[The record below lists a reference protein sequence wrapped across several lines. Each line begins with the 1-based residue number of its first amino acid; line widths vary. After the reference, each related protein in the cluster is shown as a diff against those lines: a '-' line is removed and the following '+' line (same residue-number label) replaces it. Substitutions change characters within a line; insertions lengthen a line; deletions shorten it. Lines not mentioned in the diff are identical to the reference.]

1 MFYFYGLILNQQTV
15 TQEHT
20 RSGYFFLIL
29 ILGSLTAL
37 APFSIDMYLPSF
49 PAIAKDFGVEQARV
63 GLSLSSFFIG
73 ISAGQLLY
81 GPLLDRFGRKVP
93 LILGLL
99 VYIAASLG
107 CVYAAT
113 LNSLVILRFI
123 QALGSCAATVASVA
137 MVRDLFPVKEN
148 AKVFAL
154 LMLVVGASP
163 MLAPTIGGYAAAAFH
178 WHAVFIVLGGI
189 GLLLLLAT
197 IWWLPESYRPDTTLS
212 LKPGPIIQ
220 SFWTVATTPQFYT
233 YAFTGAIAFSGLFAY
248 VSGSPQVFMDA
259 YHLDGKT
266 YGWIFAGLSV
276 GFIGCSQVNSFL
288 LKRYES
294 RQIVPVALTLQG
306 IIAVVMAVS
315 AWNDWLGLTSLLLL
329 LFLFLC
335 CMGFINPNTAALCL
349 APFTKNAG
357 TASAL
362 MGALQMGVGALA
374 ATVVSL
380 YNTHNAI
387 PLAVTMCGTS
397 LLAAVVLFIGRRQI
411 KTTVAAEKGSAVLS
425 H

>member
-1 MFYFYGLILNQQTV
+1 M
-15 TQEHT
+15 
-20 RSGYFFLIL
+20 IL
-29 ILGSLTAL
+29 ILGTLTAL
-37 APFSIDMYLPSF
+37 APFSIDMYLPGF
-49 PAIAKDFGVEQARV
+49 PAIAKSFGVEQPRV
-63 GLSLSSFFIG
+63 ALSLSSFFIG

-81 GPLLDRFGRKVP
+81 GPLLDRFGRKTP

-107 CVYAAT
+107 CVYAST

-163 MLAPTIGGYAAAAFH
+163 MLAPTIGGYVTAAFH
-178 WHAVFIVLGGI
+178 WHAVFIVLGAM
-189 GLLLLLAT
+189 GLLILLAV
-197 IWWLPESYRPDTTLS
+197 IWWLPESYKPDTTLS

-248 VSGSPQVFMDA
+248 VSGSPQIFMDV

-266 YGWIFAGLSV
+266 YGWIFAGLSI
-276 GFIGCSQVNSFL
+276 GFIGCSQVNSLL

-294 RQIVPVALTLQG
+294 KQIVPVALTLQG
-306 IIAVVMAVS
+306 IISIILAFS
-315 AWNDWLGLTSLLLL
+315 AWNNWLSLTSLLVL
-329 LFLFLC
+329 LFLYLC

-362 MGALQMGVGALA
+362 MGALQMGIGAMA
-374 ATVVSL
+374 ATIVSL
-380 YNTHNAI
+380 YDSHSSV
-387 PLAVTMCGTS
+387 PLALTMCGSALIAT
-397 LLAAVVLFIGRRQI
+397 LVLFAGRGQI
-411 KTTVAAEKGSAVLS
+411 KNTVAAEKGSAVLS